1 MQNESGALSFFLIV
15 LKGVAAAVIFS
26 LAAVLL
32 FALIIKLFSLPSSV
46 ITPVNQAI
54 KVLSVLLSSLVFIR
68 GNKGF
73 LKGILLG
80 LFAVAATY
88 FVFAAI
94 GGGANFS
101 WKFFVELLFG
111 GIVGG
116 IGGIIAVNVR
126 K

>member
-54 KVLSVLLSSLVFIR
+54 KVLSVLLSSLVFVR

-88 FVFAAI
+88 LVFAAI
-94 GGGANFS
+94 GGANFS
-101 WKFFVELLFG
+101 WKFFIELLLG
-111 GIVGG
+111 AIVGG